1 MKVREVGE
9 FIRSQRRS
17 AGVSVR
23 TVSNVVNGFVHVSPQ
38 MRVRDQ
44 VGTKWR
50 RVLGVWATFA
60 LELHSGRR
68 VVLKRSLNRGSDN
81 STEPG
86 IRRG

>member
-1 MKVREVGE
+1 
-9 FIRSQRRS
+9 
-17 AGVSVR
+17 
-23 TVSNVVNGFVHVSPQ
+23 